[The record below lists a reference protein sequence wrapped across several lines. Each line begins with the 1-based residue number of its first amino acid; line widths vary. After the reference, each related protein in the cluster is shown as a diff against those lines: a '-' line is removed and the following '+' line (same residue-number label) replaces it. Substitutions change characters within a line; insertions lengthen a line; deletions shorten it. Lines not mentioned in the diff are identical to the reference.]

1 MLKALLAVDGSENSL
16 RAVRHLIELVQGR
29 EPMEVFLLNVQEPI
43 DAWEVKRMFPE
54 EELEAMQVSKG
65 GDALEAAKAL
75 LDAHHVAYHPQV
87 LIGEVAHS
95 IAQYAKDMGCDKI
108 IIGTRGHGSLANL
121 LLGSVATKV
130 IHLTDVP
137 VTLVK

>member
-29 EPMEVFLLNVQEPI
+29 EAMEVFLLNVQEPI
-43 DAWEVKRMFPE
+43 DAWEVKRMYPE

-65 GDALEAAKAL
+65 GDALAAAEAL
-75 LDAHHVAYHPQV
+75 LDASKVAYHPQV
-87 LIGEVAHS
+87 LIGDVAHS
-95 IAQYAKDMGCDKI
+95 IAQYAMDMGCDKI
-108 IIGTRGHGSLANL
+108 IIGTRGMGSLANL
-121 LLGSVATKV
+121 LMGSVATKV
-130 IHLTDVP
+130 IHLTNVP